1 MAAPIVSGSAAI
13 LMESMYDKS
22 QIIDPFRIKN
32 ILMSTATDLK
42 NDPLTQGS
50 GLVNVYDAV
59 NFVNGEEGVFIVH
72 NSDSFSNIKQ
82 VLDVPLSNIN
92 SSKFGID
99 KFEITKK
106 KLPTTS
112 WFGGRLLPGERT
124 TTTFTIENPTNEIL
138 DVKIKPQ
145 TLKLIKQIQFNETT
159 AVQLQ
164 DSILNDSGTYRPNYV
179 RLADVHKHDNL
190 LSYFDNPNPIPNDA
204 SLMILN
210 LNFPF
215 DQFMN
220 KTETTYAN
228 DIKISSLYLYDWVD
242 KNNDTKILS
251 DELSLVNR
259 GGSWGTIQELRV
271 TNPNENFEETPV
283 VGIYPVP
290 SRYSYWL
297 GETQKNSTSM
307 NYTLTASYYKKDI
320 WNPIWLDN
328 NQIQI
333 QPKSS
338 AKVSA
343 TMVVPTNYQA
353 GIYQGFLSFDS
364 QQHSLNVPVSF
375 GVKKLINKKDTT
387 VLIPGSKNGDVLYG
401 NGYVKGAFDMVNRY
415 MSGDWK
421 QYYFD
426 IADETINGGAF
437 DISWEHEDSSVSVF
451 VIDPKG
457 RIVQTNVPP
466 GVFGHFMNWP
476 SNDWLGTTP
485 FSQGGGF
492 FPVKNKDQTSTVLYT
507 PINQTGTYTLMIHS
521 TLFGGESLTEPVSIA
536 AKFSTILHDNKKP
549 EIILDIP
556 EFINKKYSL
565 LPQIQD
571 ENLDSVK
578 YFLDGKEIN
587 FTSNLAELDF
597 LYDGTHKLEIF
608 ANDLVGLNTTE
619 TFVFHLDTS
628 PPNLLVKSPR
638 SGMTVSE
645 NLPINFEVNDE
656 NLLDKGG
663 ISIILPDGELI
674 TDTTSLQFDT
684 SNLENGQ
691 YEIQFFANDKAEN
704 EVIKTVSFYVD
715 HNIIDSEIPII
726 EEKQPAD
733 QNYLLVIGI
742 IIGTTIGVIS
752 VLLATNKI
760 KISATP

>member
-1 MAAPIVSGSAAI
+1 M
-13 LMESMYDKS
+13 
-22 QIIDPFRIKN
+22 IDP
-32 ILMSTATDLK
+32 
-42 NDPLTQGS
+42 Q
-50 GLVNVYDAV
+50 
-59 NFVNGEEGVFIVH
+59 
-72 NSDSFSNIKQ
+72 
-82 VLDVPLSNIN
+82 
-92 SSKFGID
+92 
-99 KFEITKK
+99 
-106 KLPTTS
+106 
-112 WFGGRLLPGERT
+112 
-124 TTTFTIENPTNEIL
+124 
-138 DVKIKPQ
+138 
-145 TLKLIKQIQFNETT
+145 
-159 AVQLQ
+159 
-164 DSILNDSGTYRPNYV
+164 
-179 RLADVHKHDNL
+179 
-190 LSYFDNPNPIPNDA
+190 
-204 SLMILN
+204 
-210 LNFPF
+210 
-215 DQFMN
+215 
-220 KTETTYAN
+220 
-228 DIKISSLYLYDWVD
+228 
-242 KNNDTKILS
+242 
-251 DELSLVNR
+251 
-259 GGSWGTIQELRV
+259 
-271 TNPNENFEETPV
+271 
-283 VGIYPVP
+283 
-290 SRYSYWL
+290 
-297 GETQKNSTSM
+297 
-307 NYTLTASYYKKDI
+307 
-320 WNPIWLDN
+320 
-328 NQIQI
+328 
-333 QPKSS
+333 
-338 AKVSA
+338 
-343 TMVVPTNYQA
+343 
-353 GIYQGFLSFDS
+353 
-364 QQHSLNVPVSF
+364 
-375 GVKKLINKKDTT
+375 
-387 VLIPGSKNGDVLYG
+387 
-401 NGYVKGAFDMVNRY
+401 
-415 MSGDWK
+415 
-421 QYYFD
+421 
-426 IADETINGGAF
+426 
-437 DISWEHEDSSVSVF
+437 
-451 VIDPKG
+451 G

-549 EIILDIP
+549 EIILNIP

-597 LYDGTHKLEIF
+597 LVDGTHKLEIF
-608 ANDLVGLNTTE
+608 ASDLVGLNTTE
-619 TFVFHLDTS
+619 TFVFHLDNS
-628 PPNLLVKSPR
+628 PPDLIVKSPR

-715 HNIIDSEIPII
+715 HNIIDSEMPII
-726 EEKQPAD
+726 EEKESTD

-742 IIGTTIGVIS
+742 IIGATIGVIS